1 MFDLEI
7 KTAEDLAAEK
17 EAAAA
22 RQARRER
29 KRLLAESDW
38 TQVADAPADQSAWAG
53 YRQKLR
59 DITDQKGFP
68 HDVTWPEA
76 PR

>member
-1 MFDLEI
+1 MLDHI
-7 KTAEDLAAEK
+7 KSAAEVQA
-17 EAAAA
+17 EADAKAAQRVRA
-22 RQARRER
+22 ER
-29 KRLLAESDW
+29 DRLLSGSDW